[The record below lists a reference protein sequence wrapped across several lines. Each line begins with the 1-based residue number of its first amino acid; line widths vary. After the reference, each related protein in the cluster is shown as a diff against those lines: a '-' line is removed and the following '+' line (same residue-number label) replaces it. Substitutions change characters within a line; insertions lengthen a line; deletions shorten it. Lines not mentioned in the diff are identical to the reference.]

1 MLFDDKMKKII
12 HLTAKAFVTL
22 AVLVAFGI
30 TVLYATGLSYIY
42 CSLREGSWKKATN
55 ERDLESRL
63 FAFYS
68 KNSILP
74 EQSYMGR
81 DHVITSGQRM
91 TRYLI
96 FDKEPLDI
104 VYNED
109 GSVVGFYVSYE

>member
-1 MLFDDKMKKII
+1 MKRII
-12 HLTAKAFVTL
+12 QRAAKAFIAL
-22 AVLVAFGI
+22 AVLVAVVI

-42 CSLREGSWKKATN
+42 CSFREGSWKKASN

-68 KNSILP
+68 KSSITP

-81 DHVITSGQRM
+81 DHVITPGQRM

-96 FDKEPLDI
+96 FGKEHLDI

-109 GSVVGFYVSYE
+109 GSVAGFYVSYE

>member
-1 MLFDDKMKKII
+1 MKKTI
-12 HLTAKAFVTL
+12 LRSAKAFIVL
-22 AVLVAFGI
+22 AVLVAVGI
-30 TVLYATGLSYIY
+30 TTLYATGLSYIY
-42 CSLREGSWKKATN
+42 CSFREASWKKATN

-68 KNSILP
+68 KSSIMP

-81 DHVITSGQRM
+81 NHVITPGQRM
-91 TRYLI
+91 TRYMI

-109 GSVVGFYVSYE
+109 GSIAGFYVSYE